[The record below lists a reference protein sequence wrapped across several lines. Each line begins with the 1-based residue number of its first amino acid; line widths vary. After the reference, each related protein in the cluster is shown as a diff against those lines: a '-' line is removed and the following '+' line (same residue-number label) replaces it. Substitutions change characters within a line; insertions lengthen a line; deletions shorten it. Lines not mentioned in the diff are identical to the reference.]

1 MLLSCCYVTGLSGLS
16 IHIVSRLLRLVCGW
30 WISGTLKSRSLKALT
45 CRPCQ
50 HHQCSGHGIN
60 AVMVLLQ
67 VPEQIF
73 ITDKLPKGATGKISR
88 RNMPAAFLGG
98 KAKKR
103 SGGGAAKQPTQD
115 KDSGKPLIY
124 SKL

>member
-1 MLLSCCYVTGLSGLS
+1 
-16 IHIVSRLLRLVCGW
+16 
-30 WISGTLKSRSLKALT
+30 
-45 CRPCQ
+45 
-50 HHQCSGHGIN
+50 
-60 AVMVLLQ
+60 MVLLQ

-73 ITDKLPKGATGKISR
+73 ITDKLPKGATGKIQR

-103 SGGGAAKQPTQD
+103 SGGAARQPTQD
-115 KDSGKPLIY
+115 KESGKPLIY